1 MNRKLGNQ
9 VTDINNFKNGGLPMN
24 DTAIITET
32 ENVTKPTKNLRNS
45 NDNTT
50 YNSRYL
56 SDYPDVLTPAECQN
70 ILLVGRNTIYNLL
83 QNNII
88 KSVKIGK
95 QYRIPKSSLQN
106 YLNLCYSNECIDN
119 SASA

>member
-1 MNRKLGNQ
+1 
-9 VTDINNFKNGGLPMN
+9 MN
-24 DTAIITET
+24 DTAIITEP
-32 ENVTKPTKNLRNS
+32 EKVTKSVENLRNS
-45 NDNTT
+45 NYNTT

-56 SDYPDVLTPAECQN
+56 ADYPDVLTPVECQN

-88 KSVKIGK
+88 KSIKIGK

-106 YLNLCYSNECIDN
+106 YLDLCYSNKCIDN

>member
-1 MNRKLGNQ
+1 
-9 VTDINNFKNGGLPMN
+9 MN
-24 DTAIITET
+24 DSEIITEA
-32 ENVTKPTKNLRNS
+32 EEIIKSTKNFRDS
-45 NDNTT
+45 NNNAT

-83 QNNII
+83 QNNVI
-88 KSVKIGK
+88 KSIKIGK

>member
-1 MNRKLGNQ
+1 MDRKLGSQ

-24 DTAIITET
+24 ETAIITEP
-32 ENVTKPTKNLRNS
+32 EKATKPTKNLRNS
-45 NDNTT
+45 NHSTT

-56 SDYPDVLTPAECQN
+56 SDYPDVLTPTECQN

>member
-1 MNRKLGNQ
+1 MHKEPRTK
-9 VTDINNFKNGGLPMN
+9 TE
-24 DTAIITET
+24 DTNPFLNES
-32 ENVTKPTKNLRNS
+32 LS
-45 NDNTT
+45 MNDNTITTERNTKPKKKCRKQNCNST

-56 SDYPDVLTPAECQN
+56 SDYPDVLTPSECQN
-70 ILLVGRNTIYNLL
+70 ILLVGRNTIYSLL

-88 KSVKIGK
+88 KSIKIGK

-106 YLNLCYSNECIDN
+106 YLNLCYSDEYIDN

>member
-1 MNRKLGNQ
+1 MNETT
-9 VTDINNFKNGGLPMN
+9 V
-24 DTAIITET
+24 ITES
-32 ENVTKPTKNLRNS
+32 EKVTKTNRNLRS
-45 NDNTT
+45 SYYNTT

-56 SDYPDVLTPAECQN
+56 SDYPDVLTPTECQN
-70 ILLVGRNTIYNLL
+70 ILLVGRNTMYNLL

>member
-9 VTDINNFKNGGLPMN
+9 ITDINNFKNGGLPMN
-24 DTAIITET
+24 ETTIITES
-32 ENVTKPTKNLRNS
+32 EKVTKPTKNLRSS
-45 NDNTT
+45 NHNTT

-56 SDYPDVLTPAECQN
+56 SDYPDVLTPVECQN

>member
-1 MNRKLGNQ
+1 MNRSSKPKTVDTNIFL
-9 VTDINNFKNGGLPMN
+9 NGELPMN
-24 DTAIITET
+24 DNANMTEIQKVTRST
-32 ENVTKPTKNLRNS
+32 ENHRSQNH
-45 NDNTT
+45 NTT

-56 SDYPDVLTPAECQN
+56 SDYPDVLTPSECQN
-70 ILLVGRNTIYNLL
+70 ILLVGRNTIYGLL

-88 KSVKIGK
+88 KSIKIGK

-106 YLNLCYSNECIDN
+106 YLNLCYSDEYIDN